1 LPSNNLPSYDGALKL
16 LKDYGCSE
24 RLIRHVTAVSRYA
37 VEVAKQRGD
46 ADVALCRIG
55 GLLHDIGRCKT
66 NGVEHGVVGGKLLRN
81 LGINER
87 VVQIAEKHVGA
98 GITREEALKLS
109 LPPGNYVPETLEQKI
124 VAAVDNLV
132 DGTRRISIERAEDEF
147 RSKLGNLAAL
157 RIRNLHKN
165 VFGTVNGSSRRP

>member
-24 RLIRHVTAVSRYA
+24 RLIRHVMAASQYA
-37 VEVAKQRGD
+37 VEVAERRGD
-46 ADVALCRIG
+46 VDVALCRIG

-66 NGVEHGVVGGKLLRN
+66 NGVEHGVVGGKILRN
-81 LGINER
+81 LGIDER
-87 VVQIAEKHVGA
+87 IAQIAEKHVGA
-98 GITREEALKLS
+98 GITPEEALKLS
-109 LPPGNYVPETLEQKI
+109 LPPGNYMPETLEQKI
-124 VAAVDNLV
+124 VAAVDNLL

-147 RSKLGNLAAL
+147 RGKLGNLAAL

-165 VFGTVNGSSRRP
+165 VFGNTNEAFSRY